1 MTRDQELW
9 GMALWVE
16 KQHGPDGPA
25 FIAEQV
31 RRLALQ
37 GDVGGVS
44 MWRAVAERFDA
55 LQEAENATPC

>member
-1 MTRDQELW
+1 
-9 GMALWVE
+9 MALWVE